1 MATLLT
7 SIVLVFLLCHST
19 KMMTNMYEAWQV
31 LYLGR
36 LMYWP
41 VWAGLLSRFNHLM
54 LAVNASI
61 NIFIYVIK
69 VRPNTTGKHQAIR
82 YCFQDFKFRTALK
95 NMLRTSLE
103 RAAKVTSLGKLYQR
117 YRNVRLYQKVCQCQP
132 KKRISLD
139 RKK

>member
-1 MATLLT
+1 MTTLLT
-7 SIVLVFLLCHST
+7 SILVVFLLCHST

-41 VWAGLLSRFNHLM
+41 PWAEVLSRFNHLM

-69 VRPNTTGKHQAIR
+69 VREKRH
-82 YCFQDFKFRTALK
+82 YSKDF
-95 NMLRTSLE
+95 
-103 RAAKVTSLGKLYQR
+103 
-117 YRNVRLYQKVCQCQP
+117 
-132 KKRISLD
+132 
-139 RKK
+139 